1 MFGIYFFVILNDF
14 IMQMRTGTSSC
25 AADLPDIITD
35 FDVLSYLYI
44 YFGEVSEQGFQIV
57 TVADDDAVS
66 VTALYAG
73 KFYFTVSGCAHRIPS
88 FTPEIQTEM
97 LLCRIFSK
105 WILAVPEFRT
115 YLSGNR
121 QSQGSNVKRLL
132 DSLDFIFVILRN
144 LVDICN
150 FKIFV
155 FAPGIG

>member
-44 YFGEVSEQGFQIV
+44 YFGEVAEQGFQIV
-57 TVADDDAVS
+57 TVTDNNTVS
-66 VTALYAG
+66 VTALHAG
-73 KFYFTVSGCAHRIPS
+73 KFYFSVGCGPHGITD

-97 LLCRIFSK
+97 LFCRIFPK

-121 QSQGSNVKRLL
+121 QSQGSNVECFL
-132 DSLDFIFVILRN
+132 DSLDL
-144 LVDICN
+144 
-150 FKIFV
+150 
-155 FAPGIG
+155 PGWCL